1 MRANKGYKDSVLS
14 FEPVR
19 GPVPKKLVERQAM
32 SRSNG
37 PLMHAV
43 QLMEA
48 GDEDTWVMVSST
60 SIGPL
65 WAWFKGAMFSSLT
78 HIGLVY
84 LGYTLYRSRAVQ
96 DRLVRGRN

>member
-14 FEPVR
+14 FEPCTA
-19 GPVPKKLVERQAM
+19 PVPKKLVERQAM
-32 SRSNG
+32 SRSSG
-37 PLMHAV
+37 PLMHLI

-48 GDEDTWVMVSST
+48 GDADTWMMGSSVT
-60 SIGPL
+60 IEPL
-65 WAWFKGAMFSSLT
+65 WAWFKGAIFSTLT

-96 DRLVRGRN
+96 DRLVRRGK

>member
-48 GDEDTWVMVSST
+48 GDEDTWVMVYST

-65 WAWFKGAMFSSLT
+65 WGGSQGRNVFHANSHW
-78 HIGLVY
+78 IGLF
-84 LGYTLYRSRAVQ
+84 GLYVISKSCGSGSACSW
-96 DRLVRGRN
+96 